1 MTRRSAKLTD
11 GSKNLKAAVM
21 HPELRAAVNKARGS
35 ETAQARSSNSKQL
48 VVYDADTVKPE
59 PVEWLWPGRIAIGQT
74 TLVGG
79 DPGLGKSQL
88 SIFIASTISQT
99 GQWPCGEGTPPKRSV
114 IMLSA
119 EDGSTREGF
128 GADARGARGRCFS
141 NS

>member
-1 MTRRSAKLTD
+1 
-11 GSKNLKAAVM
+11 M

-59 PVEWLWPGRIAIGQT
+59 PVEWLWPGRIAIGKT

-88 SIFIASTISQT
+88 SIFILAN
-99 GQWPCGEGTPPKRSV
+99 WPMAVRRRNTTEAQRHHVVG
-114 IMLSA
+114 
-119 EDGSTREGF
+119 
-128 GADARGARGRCFS
+128 RGA
-141 NS
+141 